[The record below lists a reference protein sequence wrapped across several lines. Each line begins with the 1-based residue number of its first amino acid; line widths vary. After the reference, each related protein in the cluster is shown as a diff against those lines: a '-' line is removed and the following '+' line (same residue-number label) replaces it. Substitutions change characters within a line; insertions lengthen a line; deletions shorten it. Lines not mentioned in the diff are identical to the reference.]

1 MRARW
6 AVGFI
11 GTWLG
16 CVLLESGSLSAEPFP
31 LQEAQ
36 RAPSQVYYDARE
48 RLAATMTFEWVS
60 SGVAYIPA
68 ESMARWNQT
77 FLKQPLTFHW
87 VEESGSVRI
96 EASKDPSEEVFLPSE
111 GALLPEVDIFT
122 EVSDHYLIERT
133 PERLRLRMLRQS
145 INMEKAR
152 NPYAENS
159 IYPEDIYFQGNTAVV
174 VIYNTDGAIAGVE
187 ISESGKRDVLGLG
200 SPSGTDD
207 PCMLVFL
214 GGVSPLRLMGSSPQE
229 WRLSESTPEEWV
241 FERIKST
248 EGMPQIK
255 VHLDRR
261 YQDAPSQI
269 EIIYRDGATY
279 TWRTLKYKCIQG
291 MWFPSEV
298 EFAYEMMSERGRDR
312 FTLVRAVRTKE
323 VNIDIPE
330 GTPVRDLR
338 KEGLGA
344 WGYFES
350 SEEMDEDSLP
360 ESEEDKRAGA
370 EKVTRWDSTLMQ
382 SIFGGQ
388 QGKKRG
394 GDGL

>member
-1 MRARW
+1 
-6 AVGFI
+6 
-11 GTWLG
+11 
-16 CVLLESGSLSAEPFP
+16 
-31 LQEAQ
+31 
-36 RAPSQVYYDARE
+36 
-48 RLAATMTFEWVS
+48 
-60 SGVAYIPA
+60 
-68 ESMARWNQT
+68 
-77 FLKQPLTFHW
+77 
-87 VEESGSVRI
+87 
-96 EASKDPSEEVFLPSE
+96 
-111 GALLPEVDIFT
+111 
-122 EVSDHYLIERT
+122 
-133 PERLRLRMLRQS
+133 MLRQS

-152 NPYAENS
+152 NPHAENS
-159 IYPEDIYFQGNTAVV
+159 TYQEDIYFQGNTAVV
-174 VIYNTDGAIAGVE
+174 VTYNTDGAIAGVE

-214 GGVSPLRLMGSSPQE
+214 GGVSPLRLRGSSPQE
-229 WRLSESTPEEWV
+229 WRLSESTPEEWG

-261 YQDAPSQI
+261 YQDAPSRI

-279 TWRTLKYKCIQG
+279 TWRTLKYKRIQG

-338 KEGLGA
+338 KEGLSA

>member
-1 MRARW
+1 
-6 AVGFI
+6 
-11 GTWLG
+11 
-16 CVLLESGSLSAEPFP
+16 
-31 LQEAQ
+31 
-36 RAPSQVYYDARE
+36 
-48 RLAATMTFEWVS
+48 
-60 SGVAYIPA
+60 
-68 ESMARWNQT
+68 
-77 FLKQPLTFHW
+77 
-87 VEESGSVRI
+87 
-96 EASKDPSEEVFLPSE
+96 
-111 GALLPEVDIFT
+111 
-122 EVSDHYLIERT
+122 
-133 PERLRLRMLRQS
+133 
-145 INMEKAR
+145 
-152 NPYAENS
+152 
-159 IYPEDIYFQGNTAVV
+159 
-174 VIYNTDGAIAGVE
+174 
-187 ISESGKRDVLGLG
+187 
-200 SPSGTDD
+200 
-207 PCMLVFL
+207 MLVFL
-214 GGVSPLRLMGSSPQE
+214 GGVSPLRLRGSSPQE
-229 WRLSESTPEEWV
+229 WRLSESTPEEWG

-261 YQDAPSQI
+261 YQDAPSRI

-279 TWRTLKYKCIQG
+279 TWRTLKYKRIQG

-338 KEGLGA
+338 KEGLSA